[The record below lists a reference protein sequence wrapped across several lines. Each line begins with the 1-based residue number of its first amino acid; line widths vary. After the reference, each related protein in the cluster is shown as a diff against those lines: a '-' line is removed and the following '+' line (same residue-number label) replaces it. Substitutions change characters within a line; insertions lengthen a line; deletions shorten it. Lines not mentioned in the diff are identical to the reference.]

1 MNDEAIAAEHR
12 RRINETLDKHSD
24 VLARLD
30 TNLTNLVSRQEEYS
44 YLRQL
49 DSMRIDLLETFKT
62 RIETQ
67 VTTLQWVG
75 GFLAAA
81 FASFGAH
88 ISGLFGKH

>member
-1 MNDEAIAAEHR
+1 MNDEAIAGEHR

-30 TNLTNLVSRQEEYS
+30 TNLTNLVSRQDEYN

-49 DSMRIDLLETFKT
+49 DSMRIDNLDNFKT

-75 GFLAAA
+75 GMLAAG
-81 FASFGAH
+81 FAILGAN
-88 ISGLFGKH
+88 ISGLIGKH